1 VDGREAWLLV
11 VQVSRVT
18 LLVPL
23 LAEWVPKKALFPIKS
38 GRLEPPSLVFE
49 RSHLKKFYVTQ

>member
-1 VDGREAWLLV
+1 MDGGEAWLLV

-18 LLVPL
+18 SLAPL
-23 LAEWVPKKALFPIKS
+23 PAEWVPKKALFPTKS

-49 RSHLKKFYVTQ
+49 QSHLKKFYVMQ